1 MPSELQIQKTV
12 NAIRKG
18 GVIAY
23 ATEAVYG
30 LGCDP
35 DNAQAIQKIV
45 DLKARDA
52 KQGFILI
59 ASQVSQLEK
68 YLGELSSQ
76 ERELLEKNWPEP
88 TTLIVTANESVS
100 ELITGGR
107 NTVAVRITTHP
118 DTKKLCEALKHPLI
132 STSANRSG
140 QPAITHAW
148 QIQEQFSDSINYLYP
163 STIGDASKPSTI
175 IDASTGK
182 ILR

>member
-1 MPSELQIQKTV
+1 MPTQLQINK
-12 NAIRKG
+12 AIETIRNG

-35 DNAQAIQKIV
+35 DNFTAIQKIL
-45 DLKARDA
+45 DLKGRDA

-59 ASQVSQLEK
+59 ASQVSQVEK
-68 YLGELSSQ
+68 YLGELSPQ

-88 TTLIVTANESVS
+88 TTLILPAQESVS
-100 ELITGGR
+100 KLITGGR
-107 NTVAVRITTHP
+107 STIAVRITTHT
-118 DTKKLCEALKHPLI
+118 DTKNLCEALKHALI

-140 QPAITHAW
+140 QPAITQAG
-148 QIQEQFSDSINYLYP
+148 QTQEQFSDGVDYLYP
-163 STIGDASKPSTI
+163 STIGKANKPSTI
-175 IDASTGK
+175 IDAKSGK